1 MVTANDVLQAI
12 DNVDAV
18 VLPKCKEY
26 DDFEYGHPVYRIGDY
41 GYIDADEFDGII
53 KGYGIPWLMNAYVYV
68 GNGLL
73 VDDAVDAVN
82 NGDDTLDDFMATV
95 DVDRLDE
102 VYYTEI

>member
-1 MVTANDVLQAI
+1 MMSCMQLIMSTPSCCRSYV
-12 DNVDAV
+12 
-18 VLPKCKEY
+18 
-26 DDFEYGHPVYRIGDY
+26 
-41 GYIDADEFDGII
+41 DADEFEGII

>member
-1 MVTANDVLQAI
+1 MVTANDILQAI

-41 GYIDADEFDGII
+41 GYVDADEFDGII

-68 GNGLL
+68 GNGLS
-73 VDDAVDAVN
+73 VDNVIDAIN
-82 NGDDTLDDFMATV
+82 NGDDALDDLMATV
-95 DVDRLDE
+95 DIDRLDD